1 MFDANL
7 DGDRYLVEAF
17 CYDVPVQAM
26 GDVVVATV
34 DTAIVVVVVLAFLLV
49 DLLCE

>member
-1 MFDANL
+1 
-7 DGDRYLVEAF
+7 
-17 CYDVPVQAM
+17 M